1 MHNCENLNLRGS
13 LYNSKKTD
21 QLLSEPS
28 LFDNQTPKNH
38 EVKFDTATTFVN
50 EYYNRNTTNQK
61 INNKNVNIYYP
72 PRSSSQGHKP
82 RGKID
87 QGPTANPPTANQGL
101 LAIEGDHKYHP
112 TDYISMQGK
121 TDGSTLGQTH
131 GTGLSEDQSKK
142 VYPGGFRYHDVG
154 NYDPNEDT
162 GYSIMVKKR
171 WRYTHDVQ
179 IPIWESL
186 YRDGIRRTGQPRR
199 AKSSAKR

>member
-1 MHNCENLNLRGS
+1 MHNCENLNVRGS

-28 LFDNQTPKNH
+28 LFDNQTPKNP

-82 RGKID
+82 RGKKD

-101 LAIEGDHKYHP
+101 LAI
-112 TDYISMQGK
+112 
-121 TDGSTLGQTH
+121 
-131 GTGLSEDQSKK
+131 
-142 VYPGGFRYHDVG
+142 
-154 NYDPNEDT
+154 
-162 GYSIMVKKR
+162 
-171 WRYTHDVQ
+171 
-179 IPIWESL
+179 
-186 YRDGIRRTGQPRR
+186 
-199 AKSSAKR
+199 